1 MIRLIDREFVR
12 IRSYAFPS
20 TSLPRL
26 SKSLPQ
32 NLRRET
38 TSLEVEGDDLV
49 TIRYHLRSRVA
60 CIQTRDGVVSWQ
72 VGEPCKLQVSYRK
85 GSPQSHRET
94 EPAEQAARI
103 PTWDSLSPEKG
114 GPAESTGSLIGEDH
128 EELSLGQSII
138 APPVLEEEHDSSPGV
153 HNGDLAHLHSRNGR
167 NGSFAAFHPAMRLT
181 ETAQVTRYG
190 ADMCVSNCLKE
201 SPRRRTLYLSS
212 DTYSLASLGRF
223 CLLAETLA
231 GWMKATTGV
240 VSS

>member
-1 MIRLIDREFVR
+1 MLRLIDREFVR

-20 TSLPRL
+20 NSLPQL
-26 SKSLPQ
+26 SQSLPQ
-32 NLRRET
+32 NLRREM

-72 VGEPCKLQVSYRK
+72 VGEPCKLQISYRK
-85 GSPQSHRET
+85 GSRQSHRET

-153 HNGDLAHLHSRNGR
+153 HNGDLAHLHIRNGR
-167 NGSFAAFHPAMRLT
+167 NGSFAAFNRHETDGNGAGDQIRRGYVRL
-181 ETAQVTRYG
+181 ELLEGESQTAHTI
-190 ADMCVSNCLKE
+190 
-201 SPRRRTLYLSS
+201 LSS

>member
-72 VGEPCKLQVSYRK
+72 VSEPCKLQISYRK
-85 GSPQSHRET
+85 GSPQSYEDA

-103 PTWDSLSPEKG
+103 STWDSLSP
-114 GPAESTGSLIGEDH
+114 ARTDAIESTGSLTGEGQ
-128 EELSLGQSII
+128 EEHSLSQSIV
-138 APPVLEEEHDSSPGV
+138 AQPVLEEELDSSLGV
-153 HNGDLAHLHSRNGR
+153 HNGELSHLHLRNGR
-167 NGSFAAFHPAMRLT
+167 NGSIADLHPHGNDGNGAGGQMHDGYVRL
-181 ETAQVTRYG
+181 ELLEGESKTAHTV
-190 ADMCVSNCLKE
+190 
-201 SPRRRTLYLSS
+201 LSS
-212 DTYSLASLGRF
+212 DSYSLASLGRF